1 VKKKSKTIRSSIYD
15 NYIPHVNI
23 IGESLLSN
31 NKEEG
36 MLTDTNRD
44 HLLQLDIK
52 EEPRLSPNVKIN
64 GESRLQEKHKRR
76 ARLHKDYN
84 KNLIMN
90 CQKTTKYHKNEDYET
105 ISDKSYNCTIC
116 K

>member
-1 VKKKSKTIRSSIYD
+1 VKKKSKKIRSSIYD

-23 IGESLLSN
+23 IGESLLPN

-64 GESRLQEKHKRR
+64 GESRLQEKHKYQYLILASLILSACYRYIVFVV
-76 ARLHKDYN
+76 LVQYN
-84 KNLIMN
+84 
-90 CQKTTKYHKNEDYET
+90 
-105 ISDKSYNCTIC
+105 
-116 K
+116 